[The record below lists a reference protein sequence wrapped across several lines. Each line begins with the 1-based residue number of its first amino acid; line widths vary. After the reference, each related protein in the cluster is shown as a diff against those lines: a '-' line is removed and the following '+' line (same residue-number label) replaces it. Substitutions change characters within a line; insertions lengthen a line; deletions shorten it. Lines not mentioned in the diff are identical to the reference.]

1 VDPDRPEVTSMPATT
16 VTHPSAATSQIAAV
30 LDALR
35 AVQDT
40 FETTSD
46 PRRHFVAT
54 YARTTAAV
62 GDAVRRGLFEDP
74 AWVDRWDAQFARLY
88 LDALT
93 AFESDPRTAPRPWRA
108 AFTADETL
116 PPLRLVL
123 LGMNAH
129 INYDLPQALLAVI
142 SDDDFADPELVARRG
157 RDHERIDVVL
167 ASRVAAEDRQLSGTG
182 GPSLGRSLLDRALTP
197 LNRAASRRLLE
208 ESRRRVWHNARVL
221 QAARVR
227 GHEDYQR
234 VLTELEVLSASRIAD
249 LVAPGQVLLK
259 LAAGGFGITLP
270 PD

>member
-1 VDPDRPEVTSMPATT
+1 MPATAMT
-16 VTHPSAATSQIAAV
+16 DTTDATWEIAGV

-35 AVQDT
+35 AVQVG
-40 FETTSD
+40 FEATSD

-62 GDAVRRGLFEDP
+62 GDAVRLGHFEDP

-88 LDALT
+88 LDALA
-93 AFESDPRTAPRPWRA
+93 AFEDAPRTAPRPWRA
-108 AFTADETL
+108 AFTADESL

-142 SDDDFADPELVARRG
+142 SDDDFDDPELLARRG
-157 RDHERIDVVL
+157 RDHERIDAVL
-167 ASRVAAEDRQLSGTG
+167 ASRVAAEDKELSH
-182 GPSLGRSLLDRALTP
+182 LGRSVRRSLLDRALTP
-197 LNRAASRRLLE
+197 LNRAASRKLLA

>member
-1 VDPDRPEVTSMPATT
+1 VDPHRPEVTSMSATAMT
-16 VTHPSAATSQIAAV
+16 NTSDATPGIAAV
-30 LDALR
+30 LDALG
-35 AVQDT
+35 AVQGG
-40 FETTSD
+40 FEATSD

-54 YARTTAAV
+54 YARITAAV
-62 GDAVRRGLFEDP
+62 GDAVRQGLFEDP
-74 AWVDRWDAQFARLY
+74 AWVDHWDAHFARLY
-88 LDALT
+88 LDALA
-93 AFESDPRTAPRPWRA
+93 AFEDDPRTAPRPWRA

-142 SDDDFADPELVARRG
+142 SDGDFADPELLARRG

-167 ASRVAAEDRQLSGTG
+167 ASRVAAEDKELSADRGR
-182 GPSLGRSLLDRALTP
+182 SVGRSLLDRALTP
-197 LNRAASRRLLE
+197 LNRAASRNLLA

-227 GHEDYQR
+227 GHDDYQR
-234 VLTELEVLSASRIAD
+234 VLGELEVLSASRIVD

-259 LAAGGFGITLP
+259 LATGGFGITLP